1 MGSGDGEEAPAQ
13 GTGVL
18 MLETAPCSI
27 DIVTLHYIAKALP
40 GGEVA
45 FVGTIVTAV
54 SGPGTIGC
62 GG

>member
-1 MGSGDGEEAPAQ
+1 
-13 GTGVL
+13 